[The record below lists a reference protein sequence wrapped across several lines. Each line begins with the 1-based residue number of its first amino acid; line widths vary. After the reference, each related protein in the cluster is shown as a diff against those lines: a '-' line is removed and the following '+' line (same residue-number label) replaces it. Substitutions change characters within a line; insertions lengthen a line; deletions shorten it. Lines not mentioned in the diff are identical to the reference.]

1 MADQPQAE
9 HQLVDIPRIFLFNG
23 SSIHCQKFLQLFA
36 AVDTQ
41 STVCALP
48 SLTSWVNYCLCLQ
61 CKAVILV
68 ACNAT

>member
-9 HQLVDIPRIFLFNG
+9 HQLVDIPRIFLFND

-48 SLTSWVNYCLCLQ
+48 PSPPGWIT
-61 CKAVILV
+61 
-68 ACNAT
+68 ACAYNAKLWF